1 MYVRELHARYRLR
14 RLVGMSLPLG
24 PLQTPRDAA
33 LIFMSLLEDEVVEVG
48 GLLCL
53 STRQHVLAYHE
64 LSRGTVDATVMH
76 PRDVFKVAL
85 LSNAAILILG
95 HNHPSGDVTPS
106 PDDLAVTR
114 RIASAG
120 ELMGI
125 QLVDHVIVSADGQY
139 LSFKESGR
147 L

>member
-14 RLVGMSLPLG
+14 RLTGISLPLG

-33 LIFMSLLEDEVVEVG
+33 LIFMSLLRDEVVEVG

-76 PRDVFKVAL
+76 PRDVFKIAL
-85 LSNAAILILG
+85 LSNATIAILG

-125 QLVDHVIVSADGQY
+125 QLVDHVIVSADGKY